1 LRAER
6 HRGVCRQTALLW
18 ILGAPQT
25 FAKFHIVAKT
35 WPAPVAHALQ
45 APVVEQDLANCR
57 DRAQFMRVAGEL
69 MRRILV
75 DYAWARGAAKR
86 TSGTSRVDNDEAE
99 LGLDLPSN
107 GGAG

>member
-1 LRAER
+1 M
-6 HRGVCRQTALLW
+6 
-18 ILGAPQT
+18 
-25 FAKFHIVAKT
+25 AKT
-35 WPAPVAHALQ
+35 WPALVAHALQ
-45 APVVEQDLANCR
+45 APVVEQDRANCR

-86 TSGTSRVDNDEAE
+86 TPGTSRVDIDEAE

-107 GGAG
+107 GRAG